1 MKKKQNENKNKKKA
15 FVSMFAIFFS
25 AIIISVL
32 TGLYIL
38 LLKQIELMDIDSTS
52 FQALYAADSSFEC
65 VLKKEQGAPTVDDSI
80 FVPAHSGSL
89 GYCLGSGDTTWV
101 SPPTITSGRSKSVL
115 NIILDTNYGKFC
127 STINTDRETRS
138 TAWFTTA
145 PVPDKM
151 TISGQNRD
159 CTDTTSR
166 AVERLV
172 EFVY

>member
-1 MKKKQNENKNKKKA
+1 MKINIQNKKG

-25 AIIISVL
+25 AIIVSIL

-38 LLKQIELMDIDSTS
+38 LLKQIEIMDIDSTS
-52 FQALYAADSSFEC
+52 FQALYSADSAFEC

-89 GYCLGSGDTTWV
+89 GYCLTAGDAAWV
-101 SPPTITSGRSKSVL
+101 SQPVISSGRSKSTL

-127 STINTDRETRS
+127 SIINTDRETRS

-166 AVERLV
+166 AVERLI